1 MGGVTSSPAS
11 SDGPRSATPAP
22 AGPPADAPSG
32 APSAVSA
39 PGHGRPS
46 GDGVISAPVPAS
58 PEVLA
63 AEAGAGGGPGRF
75 GSVALVIGGIVSL
88 QFGASVAVLLF
99 PRAGALGVVTL
110 RLVVAALVLLL
121 VCRPRLRGYSR
132 GDWATVLAF
141 GVALVGMNSLFYQAI
156 DRIPLGAAVTLEFLG
171 PLILSVVTS
180 RRLLSLVWAALA
192 LGGVLLLGREGFDSL
207 NLAGAGCALAAGG
220 LWAAYILLSARTG
233 QRFPQADGLA
243 LALTVAAVLSLPLGI
258 FSAGTALLDPVTVGL
273 GAAVALLSS
282 VMPYTLELLALRKLP
297 ASGFA
302 VMMSLEPAAAAAAG
316 FLVLHQALGWAEI
329 LAIGLVVVASVG
341 AVRGA
346 GAASHG

>member
-1 MGGVTSSPAS
+1 MNASPES
-11 SDGPRSATPAP
+11 PDGRIPAP
-22 AGPPADAPSG
+22 PVQTVPA
-32 APSAVSA
+32 
-39 PGHGRPS
+39 
-46 GDGVISAPVPAS
+46 GDGGIPHPVPPS
-58 PEVLA
+58 PEVLT
-63 AEAGAGGGPGRF
+63 AEAQAGTPGPAGARGRIV
-75 GSVALVIGGIVSL
+75 SVALVIGGIVSL
-88 QFGASVAVLLF
+88 QFGSSVAVLLF

-110 RLVVAALVLLL
+110 RLVVASLVLLI
-121 VCRPRLRGYSR
+121 VCRPRLRGHSR

-141 GVALVGMNSLFYQAI
+141 GVALAGMNSLFYQAI

-171 PLILSVVTS
+171 PLILSVATS

-192 LGGVLLLGREGFDSL
+192 LGGVMLLGREGFDGL
-207 NLAGAGCALAAGG
+207 NLTGAAFALAAGG

-243 LALTVAAVLSLPLGI
+243 LAMTVAALLSLPFGI
-258 FSAGTALLDPVTVGL
+258 VSAGSALLDPVTLGL
-273 GAAVALLSS
+273 GAAVALMSS

-302 VMMSLEPAAAAAAG
+302 VMMSLEPAAAATAG

-341 AVRGA
+341 AVRSATA
-346 GAASHG
+346 GSH